1 MDDKNNGIIMG
12 RNNIRVHIKE
22 NKCYNLKITKDNST
36 RLFNR
41 IQFDSEGYLW
51 SVVNHIELENI
62 RGAYWLCCD
71 HGHNELRTINC
82 LLWNMDSLKDFF
94 IISLTKNFPLI
105 KGV

>member
-1 MDDKNNGIIMG
+1 MG

-51 SVVNHIELENI
+51 SVVNNVELDNISKLGEINPVFNALIPYSNSDEDRNILIKIEL
-62 RGAYWLCCD
+62 
-71 HGHNELRTINC
+71 
-82 LLWNMDSLKDFF
+82 
-94 IISLTKNFPLI
+94 
-105 KGV
+105 